1 MACARRFQNGV
12 SAAAAGGGGI
22 HWGEKGWDG
31 MDMYV
36 DDPVLRELDRQQTET
51 GNLYTCVF
59 SFCFTNPAWNVEQ
72 TVIVSK

>member
-1 MACARRFQNGV
+1 MECRQQQQQEEVYIGERRDGM
-12 SAAAAGGGGI
+12 
-22 HWGEKGWDG
+22 GWDG
-31 MDMYV
+31 YV